1 MRIAPGQIE
10 SDRMGW
16 NRVQAGCVL
25 KLGGEV
31 TDLSVRKKRLQMAS
45 TRWRYQIYINYL
57 AMLKKVSYNWHYM
70 LYFSAYNCN
79 DSYYFIW
86 YMQFINAALLPAFS
100 FMES

>member
-31 TDLSVRKKRLQMAS
+31 TDLSVRKKRLKMAS
-45 TRWRYQIYINYL
+45 TRWRYII
-57 AMLKKVSYNWHYM
+57 
-70 LYFSAYNCN
+70 
-79 DSYYFIW
+79 
-86 YMQFINAALLPAFS
+86 
-100 FMES
+100 